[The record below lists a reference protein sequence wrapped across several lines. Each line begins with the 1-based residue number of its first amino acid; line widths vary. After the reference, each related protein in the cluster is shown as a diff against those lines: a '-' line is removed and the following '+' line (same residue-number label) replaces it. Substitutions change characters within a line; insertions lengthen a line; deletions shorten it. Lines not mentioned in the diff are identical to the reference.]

1 MPKMSEIEIYMI
13 MPQEAIKKEYG
24 EKLEEI
30 KFPSPKELVQK
41 HEEKFQEF
49 QDRKAKRNYLSYIY
63 KKYLLLS
70 LYILIAYQILEYIL
84 KIIFGIFENGIT
96 SKKDPK
102 EEFKSEV
109 GEDLIKAYTL
119 YDRDI
124 YVNRVETKN
133 LVEAILMK
141 LNVYGYITI
150 EKEYLKIN
158 YKMEEEIKKLNYIDK
173 YILEK
178 IYMAD
183 KNNDSKIDYLD
194 INKEFRIISAEIM
207 TELYE
212 EIEKEKQKFVNIG
225 IYKRVKQRVDFSMIV
240 ILIPV
245 LMLYTIY
252 EYLNPYIALTIFSG
266 VYILAKFAV
275 ECEKEGYTRQGA
287 KLRYNLDG
295 YEKYLSSLGIYLV
308 EKKKGKLEKIEEKLT
323 ELRKKVKLFNRQIAE
338 TEENT
343 IYRVFFGQANINKN
357 GYEKIKEM
365 AESICSYLGMMKK
378 KF

>member
-13 MPQEAIKKEYG
+13 MPKEAIKKEYG

-30 KFPSPKELVQK
+30 KFPSPEELVQK

-49 QDRKAKRNYLSYIY
+49 QDRKSKRNYLSYIY

-275 ECEKEGYTRQGA
+275 EFEKEGYTRQGA

-365 AESICSYLGMMKK
+365 TESICSYLGMMKK